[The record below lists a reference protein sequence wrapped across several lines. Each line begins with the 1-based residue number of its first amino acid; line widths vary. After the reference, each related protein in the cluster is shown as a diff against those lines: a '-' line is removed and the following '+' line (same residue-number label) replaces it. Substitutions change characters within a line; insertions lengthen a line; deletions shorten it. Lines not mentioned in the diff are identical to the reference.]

1 MSQLPSAGRLS
12 QLRSLDVFTESWMQL
27 SSRPGRTIMTAVGVA
42 LGSAAVVVTASLTT
56 TIRYQVSDQF
66 DALRA
71 TQIEVRPT
79 ENIDGTS
86 APFSLS
92 SVQTNQL
99 ENLNGVV
106 GVAMIRQ
113 AHGDQVASRT
123 RHHNPLDVPILTPV
137 MGITAGSL
145 DVLDA
150 DYVGPGWDSWHDA
163 TAARVVAVPERLVQ
177 RLGGPSL
184 ELGDSIFINDLS
196 YLVVAFIEEVERL
209 EALTSALLIPVSA
222 LDAFLIDTERNRIV
236 VVTEPGAADQ
246 VAAVASL
253 ALDPTTPHQWTAYAP
268 VRDET
273 VRREVDNQLQVLSL
287 GLGGIVLLLGTVS
300 IGNSTLTSVLQRLH
314 EIGLRRALGARP
326 IHIGVHVVVDAA
338 FTGMIGAAVGVLLG
352 TSATLIVTAIQGWQ
366 PIIEPWLPVAV
377 IVGGGAL
384 GLLAGLYPASVG
396 SRLTPTDALRRE

>member
-86 APFSLS
+86 TPFSLN

-113 AHGDQVASRT
+113 AHGDQVVSRT

-326 IHIGVHVVVDAA
+326 IHIGVHVVVDAT

>member
-1 MSQLPSAGRLS
+1 MSQLPSPGRLS

-42 LGSAAVVVTASLTT
+42 LGSAAIVVTASLTT

-86 APFSLS
+86 TPFSLN

-113 AHGDQVASRT
+113 AHGDQVVSRT

-253 ALDPTTPHQWTAYAP
+253 ALDPTTPNQWTAYAP

-326 IHIGVHVVVDAA
+326 VHIGVHVVVDAA

>member
-86 APFSLS
+86 APFSLN

-113 AHGDQVASRT
+113 AHGDQVVSRT

-326 IHIGVHVVVDAA
+326 VHIGVHVVVDAA